1 MRRILDEDRSP
12 VSVQISN
19 VTTTISN
26 TILQNAGVTS
36 AINMTLPVPAPSFLG
51 SFSPFNWGGGEDANT
66 ADACNRLTAY
76 LREAG
81 VVVGVGG
88 YKVVDVHRKNLL
100 TIQLGRYSLKGKTDE
115 LIVPF
120 KQSDDVRVLS
130 QGRIS
135 LTSK

>member
-1 MRRILDEDRSP
+1 MQRAHSGTDTDRA
-12 VSVQISN
+12 VLH
-19 VTTTISN
+19 TCEK
-26 TILQNAGVTS
+26 
-36 AINMTLPVPAPSFLG
+36 LG
-51 SFSPFNWGGGEDANT
+51 SLLEWVATRMF
-66 ADACNRLTAY
+66 
-76 LREAG
+76 
-81 VVVGVGG
+81 
-88 YKVVDVHRKNLL
+88 DVHRKNLL